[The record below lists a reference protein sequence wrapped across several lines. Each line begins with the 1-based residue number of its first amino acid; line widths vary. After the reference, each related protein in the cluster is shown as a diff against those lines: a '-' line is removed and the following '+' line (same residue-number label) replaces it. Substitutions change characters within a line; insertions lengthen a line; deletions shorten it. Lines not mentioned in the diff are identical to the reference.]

1 MGSLPEP
8 IELVFCRRQGT
19 AHIGQSAGEK
29 DSCLEI
35 VSSPSNH
42 DLPQRLA
49 DFATL
54 SEALDYAATGA
65 TGFDFYDSRG
75 RLREAMPYRDLRSR
89 ARALARKL
97 LGTGLSRG
105 DRIAAVAETDP
116 EFAVL
121 FFACQYAGL
130 IPVALPISLN
140 LGGHAEYVEQLRR
153 LLLGSRPALA
163 VAPTDLLP
171 FLEEAAEGLPWL
183 SARSVHDLDALPEV
197 DVELHPTEP
206 EEVAY
211 LQFTSGSTRFPRG
224 VVITEAAAMSN
235 LHGIVQ
241 RGLAVRP
248 GDRAVSW
255 LPFYHDMGLVGCLLG
270 PVVSQ
275 VSVDYLR
282 TRDFAIRPVQW
293 LKLISRNR
301 ATIAFGPPIAYQLCD
316 QRLRDDDIE
325 ELDLSSW
332 RIAGVGAEMIRLAP
346 LERFADSLKPAKF
359 DRRAFLPCYGLAE
372 STLAVAFSP
381 LDRGVI
387 AERVDADALSDEGMA
402 VPAEPDAGRVREVV
416 NCGQILSGHEVI
428 IRDETGAD
436 LGYRRTGRVT
446 VRGPSVMSGYFEDA
460 ESTKEVLTEDGWL
473 ETGDLGYL
481 TEEGLFVT
489 GRSKDLIIINGRN
502 IWPQD
507 LEYLAEQQ
515 PQVRIGDASAF
526 GASDPDG
533 VENAVLV
540 VQCRISD
547 VEERA
552 LLVSRIQSAVYASF
566 GVHCLVDMV
575 PPRTLP
581 KTSSGKLSRDA
592 ARRGFLERV
601 VWDAVAEVAG
611 KA

>member
-1 MGSLPEP
+1 M
-8 IELVFCRRQGT
+8 
-19 AHIGQSAGEK
+19 
-29 DSCLEI
+29 DI
-35 VSSPSNH
+35 VSNPSNH
-42 DLPQRLA
+42 DLPHRLA

-65 TGFDFYDSRG
+65 TGFDFYDSKG
-75 RLREAMPYRDLRSR
+75 RLKEAMPYSELRRR
-89 ARALARKL
+89 ARSVARKL
-97 LGTGLSRG
+97 LGAGLSRG

-130 IPVALPISLN
+130 VPVALPISLN
-140 LGGHAEYVEQLRR
+140 LGGHAAYVEQLRR
-153 LLLGSRPALA
+153 LLVGSRPALA
-163 VAPTDLLP
+163 LAPTELMP
-171 FLEEAAEGLPWL
+171 FLEEAAEGLPGL
-183 SARSVHDLDALPEV
+183 APRSFGDLEASPEA
-197 DVELHPTEP
+197 DVEPRATEP

-224 VVITEAAAMSN
+224 VVITESMVMSN
-235 LHGIVQ
+235 LRGIVRQ
-241 RGLAVRP
+241 GLAVRR
-248 GDRAVSW
+248 GDRCVSW

-275 VSVDYLR
+275 LTVDYLR
-282 TRDFAIRPVQW
+282 TRDFAVRPVQW

-301 ATIAFGPPIAYQLCD
+301 GTIAFGPPIAYQLCD
-316 QRLRDDDIE
+316 QRLRADDIA

-346 LERFADSLKPAKF
+346 LERFANSLKSARF
-359 DRRAFLPCYGLAE
+359 DPRAFLPCYGLAE
-372 STLAVAFSP
+372 SSLAVAFSP
-381 LDRGVI
+381 VDGGVL
-387 AERVDADALSDEGMA
+387 AERVDADALSDEGVA
-402 VPAEPDAGRVREVV
+402 VPAGPDAREVREVV
-416 NCGQILSGHEVI
+416 NCGQVLPEHEVV
-428 IRDETGAD
+428 IRDEAGAS
-436 LGYRRTGRVT
+436 LGYRRTGRVM
-446 VRGPSVMSGYFEDA
+446 VRGPSVMSGYFDDP
-460 ESTKEVLTEDGWL
+460 ESTKEVLAEDGWL

-515 PQVRIGDASAF
+515 QQVRIGDASAF
-526 GASDPDG
+526 GVSDPDG
-533 VENAVLV
+533 MENAVLV
-540 VQCRISD
+540 VQCRISE
-547 VEERA
+547 VAERA
-552 LLVSRIQSAVYASF
+552 QLVSQIQSSIYASF
-566 GVHCLVDMV
+566 GVHCLVDLV

-601 VWDAVAEVAG
+601 VWDEPLAVAKVAG